1 MYAGRPSVKTS
12 QCGMN
17 SSKMCLSG
25 RIPGSS
31 SNTPAGIA
39 MNSPLRWGFWHWTP
53 AVRTERRLSG
63 PQRGTGDRSHATRSS
78 GICPQI
84 RQRQSGAECPHQS
97 GDRVPRRFDHQAVHG
112 SRSFAIC
119 QQGRLALED
128 RLSKY
133 IPNLP
138 GADQVSI
145 RLLLNHTSG
154 IHDSG
159 EQTLA

>member
-1 MYAGRPSVKTS
+1 
-12 QCGMN
+12 
-17 SSKMCLSG
+17 
-25 RIPGSS
+25 
-31 SNTPAGIA
+31 
-39 MNSPLRWGFWHWTP
+39 MNSPCGE
-53 AVRTERRLSG
+53 ASG
-63 PQRGTGDRSHATRSS
+63 TGLPQFEQNVDWSVPQRGTGDRSHATRSS
-78 GICPQI
+78 GICPRI

-128 RLSKY
+128 GPSKY

-145 RLLLNHTSG
+145 RRLLNHTSG
-154 IHDSG
+154 THDFG